1 EIDESKVDEISKGSP
16 EIVKMLLKHGAYVDK
31 DDEEWING
39 LFNTKIAEILRAAI
53 RKNNILIGKMEEVV
67 FRITGEL
74 NNDKSKGESFDEV
87 PIDVI
92 DRKLVQELFD
102 DGLLKLEKSRL
113 AKDKEIE
120 DKIASIDKKL
130 ENLIDKN
137 DVLYERYEI
146 KKSSLIE
153 KRKINKNLALN
164 TFYLTIR
171 SLLEARLISMIL
183 LLGGVIKRNETKGEK
198 IAVGAAEVLAGA
210 LDAIPGG
217 GSIGNAAV
225 VAVREGMGKKNDKVR
240 LEQAKRIQKYLGSP
254 KGASKFA
261 ELVAR
266 RVTQKF
272 DEIIVE
278 KRKGKRITGEVA
290 QYGGEK
296 AAELIFDAINDNEG
310 KTFAFDESFIKTLIE
325 KVCAEHKTNGLF
337 EDKKEEKKSSKALN
351 KRVSELAD
359 EQQALGEKLDLRDK
373 RYQGFTIT
381 SLVKPMLE
389 QFNTKVKENFPDKAN
404 SEPLFEISMNK
415 KCLSIILC
423 EETQKKYLDV
433 LNEYLR
439 FFSKSII
446 SDWEI
451 FKETKSIQ
459 IEARSTQTA
468 KELMKFFQESS
479 LPLEIKV

>member
-1 EIDESKVDEISKGSP
+1 MTTISRFSARSDSRELQSSISSENGVDKRDEYGRTRLMLAALSNQTKSVQALVNVDDIDVNVKDLSGKTALMIASILGHVESVKVLLTARGIKVNKSDEYFDLLALREAEDEQAIERKRNRNKSTNRLGVTALMFAAENGHSEIVDALLLDSKIDVNKTDRHNGFTALIWAVTNNQIEVVKKLLAAKGIDVNIADKFDRTALFFAAGMSRSEIDESKVDEISKGSP

-67 FRITGEL
+67 FRITEKL
-74 NNDKSKGESFDEV
+74 NNDKSKGKSFDGV

-198 IAVGAAEVLAGA
+198 IAVRGC
-210 LDAIPGG
+210 
-217 GSIGNAAV
+217 GS
-225 VAVREGMGKKNDKVR
+225 
-240 LEQAKRIQKYLGSP
+240 
-254 KGASKFA
+254 
-261 ELVAR
+261 
-266 RVTQKF
+266 
-272 DEIIVE
+272 
-278 KRKGKRITGEVA
+278 
-290 QYGGEK
+290 
-296 AAELIFDAINDNEG
+296 
-310 KTFAFDESFIKTLIE
+310 
-325 KVCAEHKTNGLF
+325 
-337 EDKKEEKKSSKALN
+337 
-351 KRVSELAD
+351 
-359 EQQALGEKLDLRDK
+359 
-373 RYQGFTIT
+373 
-381 SLVKPMLE
+381 
-389 QFNTKVKENFPDKAN
+389 
-404 SEPLFEISMNK
+404 
-415 KCLSIILC
+415 
-423 EETQKKYLDV
+423 
-433 LNEYLR
+433 
-439 FFSKSII
+439 FSWCS
-446 SDWEI
+446 
-451 FKETKSIQ
+451 
-459 IEARSTQTA
+459 
-468 KELMKFFQESS
+468 
-479 LPLEIKV
+479 